1 MKCPWMPV
9 TVHKSERYS
18 DFGRIPAK
26 DITTFDE
33 WLKGEC
39 PFYQKP
45 EEFDKPSVSGVLM
58 HYTIN
63 EGCYRTTLADTGKIK
78 QEAAI

>member
-26 DITTFDE
+26 DITTFGE
-33 WLKGEC
+33 CLKDEC
-39 PFYQKP
+39 PFWG
-45 EEFDKPSVSGVLM
+45 EEVKI
-58 HYTIN
+58 HRQ
-63 EGCYRTTLADTGKIK
+63 EGGYRTIEKPVCRRVQHDEGS
-78 QEAAI
+78 